1 MAVVRLGTQTLVTPT
16 SSPFD
21 LENSWDEIRVAGKL
35 WPPEIS
41 SHDYA
46 KFTIK
51 GAKRAYKWD
60 IQEGF
65 GVQGCVEV
73 YRGWTPQPFSIEFF
87 LWDSELYRA
96 WADFQPVFQY
106 DGTKRI
112 TQQPINISHPM
123 LANLAIRQVI
133 VEDIGAIEMVDASAR
148 MFSVTVSLREFFPP
162 RKIIAAAPA
171 DAASTGDP
179 NKPKN
184 TPIDQ
189 ALIDENARLTAT
201 LAAQAGTTN
210 PTPPQ
215 TIPFD
220 KLPFSQ

>member
-35 WPPEIS
+35 WPPEIN

-51 GAKRAYKWD
+51 GAKRSYKWE
-60 IQEGF
+60 IQDGL
-65 GVQGCVEV
+65 GIQGAVEI

-106 DGTKRI
+106 DATKQR

-123 LANLAIRQVI
+123 LANLGIRQVI
-133 VEDIGAIEMVDASAR
+133 VEDIGAIEMTDASSR
-148 MFSVTVSLREFFPP
+148 MFSVTISLREFFPP

-179 NKPKN
+179 NKPNKS
-184 TPIDQ
+184 PDIQQREDKI
-189 ALIDENARLTAT
+189 AGMRAAGV
-201 LAAQAGTTN
+201 AQAGTTN
-210 PTPPQ
+210 PTDPQ
-215 TIPFD
+215 TLPTPTPPF
-220 KLPFSQ
+220 KS

>member
-1 MAVVRLGTQTLVTPT
+1 MAIVRLGTQTLITPT

-21 LENSWDEIRVAGKL
+21 LENSWDEIRVADKL
-35 WPPEIS
+35 WPPEIN

-51 GAKRAYKWD
+51 GAKRSYKWE
-60 IQEGF
+60 IQDGL
-65 GVQGCVEV
+65 GIQGAVEI

-106 DGTKRI
+106 DATKQR
-112 TQQPINISHPM
+112 TQQPISIAHPM

-133 VEDIGAIEMVDASAR
+133 VEDVGAIEMVDAAAR

-162 RKIIAAAPA
+162 RQIIAAAPA

-179 NKPKN
+179 NKPAN
-184 TPIDQ
+184 SPRDQ
-189 ALIDENARLTAT
+189 QLIDRAAILTKKLGAQVGGT
-201 LAAQAGTTN
+201 L
-210 PTPPQ
+210 PVPPQ
-215 TIPFD
+215 SLPFD
-220 KLPFSQ
+220 KLPFG

>member
-35 WPPEIS
+35 WPPEIN

-51 GAKRAYKWD
+51 GAKRSYKWE
-60 IQEGF
+60 IQDGL
-65 GVQGCVEV
+65 GIQGAVEI

-106 DGTKRI
+106 DATKQR

-123 LANLAIRQVI
+123 LANLGIRQVI
-133 VEDIGAIEMVDASAR
+133 VEDIGAIEMTDASSR

-179 NKPKN
+179 NKPNKS
-184 TPIDQ
+184 PDIQ
-189 ALIDENARLTAT
+189 QREGKIAELRAAGV
-201 LAAQAGTTN
+201 AQAGTTN